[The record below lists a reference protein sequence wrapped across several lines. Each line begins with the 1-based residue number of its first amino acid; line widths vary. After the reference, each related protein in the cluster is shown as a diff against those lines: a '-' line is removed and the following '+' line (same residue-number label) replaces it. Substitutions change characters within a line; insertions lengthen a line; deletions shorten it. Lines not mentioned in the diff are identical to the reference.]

1 MRWFKHFNDARRNPK
16 FRRIEKRLGEA
27 GYARAFKLI
36 EVVADRGGTGQ
47 NFNPTVDLKC
57 QHTDLEWLAEELG
70 IKPAEARRTL
80 DLFAAVHLI
89 EPEAWKKKQ
98 VCIPQMVAYRDE
110 WTRKRQPDSGAA
122 QEEHRS
128 DTGDGQVQR
137 RSDSPQS
144 KSQSQSRVEEEKE
157 GKSESDDLT
166 AAADAACAKNLSLK
180 EQSGNNSDR
189 LDHSNPWTFLGIEKN
204 KLPLKFRIGA
214 KGTPFE
220 LVLKQCWATQKNGM
234 SKADFAELVL
244 VGCKDHDIE
253 YPPALLRRKKE
264 FEKAGQ

>member
-47 NFNPTVDLKC
+47 NFDPGVDLKC
-57 QHTDLEWLAEELG
+57 PHTDLEWLAEELG
-70 IKPAEARRTL
+70 VKLAEAKRTL
-80 DLFAAVHLI
+80 DVFASVHLI
-89 EPEAWKKKQ
+89 EPEAWKRKQ

-128 DTGDGQVQR
+128 HTGDAQVQR

-157 GKSESDDLT
+157 GESESDNLT
-166 AAADAACAKNLSLK
+166 TAADATYTKNFSLK
-180 EQSGNNSDR
+180 GRSGNDSDR
-189 LDHSNPWTFLGIEKN
+189 LDHSNPWNFLGLDKQR
-204 KLPLKFRIGA
+204 LPKKFRIGA
-214 KGTPFE
+214 MGTPFE
-220 LVLKQCWATQKNGM
+220 LLLKQLWLKRSNG
-234 SKADFAELVL
+234 SKSEFAELL
-244 VGCKDHDIE
+244 LQSCQDRDIE

>member
-36 EVVADRGGTGQ
+36 EVVAERGGTGQ
-47 NFNPTVDLKC
+47 NFSPIVDLKC

-80 DLFAAVHLI
+80 DLFASVHLI
-89 EPEAWKKKQ
+89 EPEEWKKKK
-98 VCIPQMVAYRDE
+98 VCIPQMVTYRDE

-137 RSDSPQS
+137 RRNSPQS
-144 KSQSQSRVEEEKE
+144 QSQKQSRVEEETE
-157 GKSESDDLT
+157 AESDDLT
-166 AAADAACAKNLSLK
+166 AAASAACTKNLSLNGK
-180 EQSGNNSDR
+180 TGNDSDR
-189 LDHSNPWTFLGIEKN
+189 LDHNNPWDFLGLDKQR
-204 KLPLKFRIGA
+204 LPKKFRIGA
-214 KGTPFE
+214 MGTPFE
-220 LVLKQCWATQKNGM
+220 LLLKQLWLKRSNGNK
-234 SKADFAELVL
+234 SEFAELL
-244 VGCKDHDIE
+244 LQSCQDRDIE